1 MSLERGVRLAAGL
14 FVMLSLA
21 LGIEASP
28 MFASGKFLW
37 LTGFVGF
44 MLFQSSLTGFCPM
57 AMILKGVG
65 LKSAP

>member
-1 MSLERGVRLAAGL
+1 MSVEKGVRLVAGL

-28 MFASGKFLW
+28 IYASGRFLW

-44 MLFQSSLTGFCPM
+44 MLFQSSLTGVCPM
-57 AMILKGVG
+57 AIILKGIG

>member
-1 MSLERGVRLAAGL
+1 MSVEKGVRLVAGL

-28 MFASGKFLW
+28 IYASGRFLW

-57 AMILKGVG
+57 AIILKGIG